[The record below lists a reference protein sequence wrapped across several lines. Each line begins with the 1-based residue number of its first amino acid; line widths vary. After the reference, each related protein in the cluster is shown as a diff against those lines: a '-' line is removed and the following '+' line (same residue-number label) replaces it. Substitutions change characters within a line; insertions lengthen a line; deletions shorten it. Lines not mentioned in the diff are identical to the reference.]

1 MPAADS
7 CTKCQSKDVE
17 NWQLKLKILK
27 MEKEL
32 EKAKVERF
40 GLERLAANDSQ
51 MAYYTGLPSYG
62 VFKCLFS
69 FLEPSLVAI
78 HGKHGRGKHLE
89 GRLSPYLMSYSWCLC
104 V

>member
-1 MPAADS
+1 MR
-7 CTKCQSKDVE
+7 TGVE
-17 NWQLKLKILK
+17 DI
-27 MEKEL
+27 EDGKEL

-40 GLERLAANDSQ
+40 GLERLAANVSQ

-78 HGKHGRGKHLE
+78 HGKYGQGKYLDR
-89 GRLSPYLMSYSWCLC
+89 RLSPSDELLMVLMRLRKSCM
-104 V
+104 